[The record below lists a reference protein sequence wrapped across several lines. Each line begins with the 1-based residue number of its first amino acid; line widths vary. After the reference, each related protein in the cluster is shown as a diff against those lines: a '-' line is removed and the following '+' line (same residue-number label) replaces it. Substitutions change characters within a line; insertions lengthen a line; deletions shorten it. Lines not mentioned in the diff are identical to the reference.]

1 MEAAGSSMTWL
12 QIWRQSW
19 SCSLAT
25 SRHLAW
31 QEAVL
36 KVSSRRVSRR
46 EEWTEETSRLVV
58 IKIWTLNIFSVELM
72 GYD

>member
-1 MEAAGSSMTWL
+1 MTWL

-19 SCSLAT
+19 SWSLAT

-46 EEWTEETSRLVV
+46 EEWTEETSRLEE

-72 GYD
+72 GND

>member
-1 MEAAGSSMTWL
+1 MTWL

-46 EEWTEETSRLVV
+46 EEWTEETSRLEV

>member
-1 MEAAGSSMTWL
+1 MTWL

-19 SCSLAT
+19 TWSLVT

-36 KVSSRRVSRR
+36 KVFFRRVSRR
-46 EEWTEETSRLVV
+46 EEWTEETSRVVV
-58 IKIWTLNIFSVELM
+58 IKIWTLNIFSVQLL
-72 GYD
+72 DND

>member
-1 MEAAGSSMTWL
+1 MEAEGSSRAWL

-19 SCSLAT
+19 TWSLAT

-36 KVSSRRVSRR
+36 KVLSRRVSRR
-46 EEWTEETSRLVV
+46 EEWTEETRRQE
-58 IKIWTLNIFSVELM
+58 IKIWTLNILSAGLS
-72 GYD
+72 GDD